1 LTRSRLAPAAAN
13 PSHPTT
19 PPPQV
24 RRAAQKLGVAGGT
37 GAAVAVVLEYTD
49 VNNVHQV
56 HEVFSDAWAYDPAA
70 SVVARLSRMAL
81 ARGAAAEP
89 VAGADGDDRPG
100 GRLPAATAEAMGV
113 TTNDLLGLSTRML
126 SCAGSGGVGWS
137 VLRRRAA
144 PAPPAIPGT
153 ATGGAVARA
162 GPAAAGGGTPAPP
175 SPVPPAVPG
184 TATGGAGARAG
195 PAAAGGGSPA
205 PLTPVPPA
213 GPGTATGGAGA
224 RAGSASAAAACCLVD
239 CFGE

>member
-1 LTRSRLAPAAAN
+1 M
-13 PSHPTT
+13 
-19 PPPQV
+19 
-24 RRAAQKLGVAGGT
+24 
-37 GAAVAVVLEYTD
+37 
-49 VNNVHQV
+49 
-56 HEVFSDAWAYDPAA
+56 FSDAWAYDPAA
-70 SVVARLSRMAL
+70 SVVARLSRLAL

-137 VLRRRAA
+137 VLRRHAA
-144 PAPPAIPGT
+144 PAPPAI
-153 ATGGAVARA
+153 
-162 GPAAAGGGTPAPP
+162 
-175 SPVPPAVPG
+175 PG

-195 PAAAGGGSPA
+195 PAAAGGGAPA
-205 PLTPVPPA
+205 PPSPVPPA

-224 RAGSASAAAACCLVD
+224 RAGPGGRRRWRPRASDPHRRRGYRSAFAAAACCLVD